1 MIIYSWISASFFC
14 FHENDIIFPVGLKWK
29 FLTRKNKKIFHPCG
43 NNKINFFSTL
53 FLFTFLCLL
62 LCHAKK
68 YEESHLLY
76 KIKIN
81 FLSSHRFTVIALY
94 CWIFPKL
101 QLLFYRC
108 HNVEEFL
115 SSCILYKCALFLYN
129 EWSSWGGFEVKL
141 RYSVVCFF
149 VCFVVYF
156 SWAKKY
162 SLVLEFWGW
171 SDVEYAFLG

>member
-1 MIIYSWISASFFC
+1 MIIDNLLVDFFC

-29 FLTRKNKKIFHPCG
+29 FLTRKKIRNIFHPCG
-43 NNKINFFSTL
+43 NNKINFFQHYSCSL
-53 FLFTFLCLL
+53 FCVSS
-62 LCHAKK
+62 CAMPKI
-68 YEESHLLY
+68 YEKSHLLY

-129 EWSSWGGFEVKL
+129 EWSSWGGL
-141 RYSVVCFF
+141 R
-149 VCFVVYF
+149 
-156 SWAKKY
+156 WN
-162 SLVLEFWGW
+162 
-171 SDVEYAFLG
+171 